1 MNTLILWILAYLIIS
16 IGIGLYASRRVKTD
30 TDYILAGRGLPL
42 YIVIATTFATW
53 FGSETV
59 LGTSSTFLDEGLLGI
74 LADPFGAGLCLIL
87 VGLFFAKPLY
97 DAGVRTLGDFYRQKY
112 GHTIELLASLMIIV
126 SYIGWV
132 SAQIVALGLIFD
144 ILTEGSALS
153 TVTQMQWSFIGGLI
167 VLVYTFFGGMWSV
180 ALTDFFQMIIIV
192 IGMAIAAFFVS
203 SLP

>member
-1 MNTLILWILAYLIIS
+1 
-16 IGIGLYASRRVKTD
+16 
-30 TDYILAGRGLPL
+30 
-42 YIVIATTFATW
+42 
-53 FGSETV
+53 
-59 LGTSSTFLDEGLLGI
+59 
-74 LADPFGAGLCLIL
+74 
-87 VGLFFAKPLY
+87 
-97 DAGVRTLGDFYRQKY
+97 
-112 GHTIELLASLMIIV
+112 
-126 SYIGWV
+126 
-132 SAQIVALGLIFD
+132 VALGLIFD